1 MQTTVQAGG
10 RVWIVD
16 ENLLINWLV
25 QNAVQPS
32 TSSRVVREV
41 VKDIDDDRLGR
52 VLLNENR

>member
-16 ENLLINWLV
+16 ENLLINWLA

-32 TSSRVVREV
+32 NKRVVREV
-41 VKDIDDDRLGR
+41 VKDIDDDNLGR
-52 VLLNENR
+52 MLLNENR

>member
-10 RVWIVD
+10 RTWIVD

-32 TSSRVVREV
+32 TPSRVVREV

-52 VLLNENR
+52 MLLNENR

>member
-32 TSSRVVREV
+32 TPSRVVREV

>member
-10 RVWIVD
+10 RTWLVD

-32 TSSRVVREV
+32 TPSRVVREV

-52 VLLNENR
+52 MLLNENR